1 VHTYLIEMLECPVC
15 HGMLKWDVIE
25 EREGRLEAGTAN
37 CQECSAAYPVR
48 EGIGIFLTPDLPRKD
63 LWEQVDS
70 QLMLHLRERPD
81 LERKLMDVSINTLGP
96 ADLFYRA
103 LVLDERGKYEKAR
116 ELEELSEEGIYTEEY
131 RACWQSQIEYVIE
144 EVAGLEGPIIDL
156 ASGRGYLVDK
166 MAQRLDRLIVAT
178 DFSPRVLRRDRM
190 WLEAMGLYD
199 KVSLL
204 AFDARRTPFREKA
217 IGVLTTNLGLPNI
230 EEPGKLLRE
239 LRRVVGGRFLAITH
253 FYPEEDEIN
262 VSALRENGLITLFR
276 AEAVESFSSAGW
288 DIEVAN
294 VCRGQARPTP
304 TSEVL
309 EGAGIDGF
317 PLAETM
323 LEWCVIDAH

>member
-25 EREGRLEAGTAN
+25 EREDRLEAGTAN

-323 LEWCVIDAH
+323 LEWCVIAAH

>member
-1 VHTYLIEMLECPVC
+1 MHRYLVEMLECPVC
-15 HGMLKWDVIE
+15 RGKLKWEVIE
-25 EREGRLEAGTAN
+25 ERENRIETGMAN
-37 CQECSAAYPVR
+37 CLECSATYPVR
-48 EGIGIFLTPDLPRKD
+48 EGIGIFLTPDLSRKD

-81 LERKLMDVSINTLGP
+81 LERKLMDVPFHTLEP

-103 LVLDERGKYEKAR
+103 LILEERGKYKEAG
-116 ELEELSEEGIYTEEY
+116 ELEELSEEGIYTAEY

-144 EVAGLEGPIIDL
+144 EIAGLEGPIIDL

-166 MAQRLDRLIVAT
+166 MALRLDRMIVAT

-190 WLEAMGLYD
+190 CLEAKGLYD

-230 EEPGKLLRE
+230 EEPGNLLRE

-262 VSALRENGLITLFR
+262 ASALRENGLITLFR
-276 AEAVESFSSAGW
+276 AEAIESFFSAGW
-288 DIEVAN
+288 EIEVVN

-323 LEWCVIDAH
+323 LEWCVIAAH

>member
-1 VHTYLIEMLECPVC
+1 MHTYLIEMLECPVC

-25 EREGRLEAGTAN
+25 EREDRLEAGTAN

-262 VSALRENGLITLFR
+262 ASALRENGLITLFR

>member
-1 VHTYLIEMLECPVC
+1 MHTYLIEMLECPVC

-25 EREGRLEAGTAN
+25 ERENRLEAGTAN

-48 EGIGIFLTPDLPRKD
+48 EGIGIFLTPDLHRKD

-81 LERKLMDVSINTLGP
+81 LEQKLMDVSINTLGP

-103 LVLDERGKYEKAR
+103 RVLDERGKYEKAR
-116 ELEELSEEGIYTEEY
+116 ELEKLSEEGIYTAEY

-144 EVAGLEGPIIDL
+144 EVAGLKGPIIDL

-230 EEPGKLLRE
+230 EEPGNLLRE

-253 FYPEEDEIN
+253 FYPEEDKIN
-262 VSALRENGLITLFR
+262 VSALRENGLITLLR

-288 DIEVAN
+288 DMEVVN
-294 VCRGQARPTP
+294 VCCGQARPTP

>member
-1 VHTYLIEMLECPVC
+1 
-15 HGMLKWDVIE
+15 MLKWDVIE

-262 VSALRENGLITLFR
+262 ASALRENGLITLFR

>member
-1 VHTYLIEMLECPVC
+1 MHTYLIEMLECPVC
-15 HGMLKWDVIE
+15 RGILKWDVIE
-25 EREGRLEAGTAN
+25 ERENRIETGTAN

-48 EGIGIFLTPDLPRKD
+48 EGIGMFLTPDLPRKD

-70 QLMLHLRERPD
+70 QLILYLRERPD
-81 LERKLMDVSINTLGP
+81 LEWKLMDVPINTLEP
-96 ADLFYRA
+96 ADLYYRA
-103 LVLDERGKYEKAR
+103 LVLEERGKYEKAR
-116 ELEELSEEGIYTEEY
+116 ELEELAEEGIYTAEY

-144 EVAGLEGPIIDL
+144 EIAGSEGPIIDL

-178 DFSPRVLRRDRM
+178 DFSPRVLRRDRK
-190 WLEAMGLYD
+190 WLETMGLYD

-204 AFDARRTPFREKA
+204 AFDARRTPFRKKA

-230 EEPGKLLRE
+230 EEPGNLLRE

-262 VSALRENGLITLFR
+262 GSALRENGLITLFR
-276 AEAVESFSSAGW
+276 AEAEESFSSAGW
-288 DIEVAN
+288 ETEVVN
-294 VCRGQARPTP
+294 VCRGLARPTP

-323 LEWCVIDAH
+323 LEWCVIAAH